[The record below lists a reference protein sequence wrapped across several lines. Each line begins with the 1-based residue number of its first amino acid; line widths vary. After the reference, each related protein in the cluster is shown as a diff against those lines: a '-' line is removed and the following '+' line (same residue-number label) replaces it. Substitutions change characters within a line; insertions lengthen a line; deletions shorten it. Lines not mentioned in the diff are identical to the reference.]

1 MADPLRYEL
10 DLSLRRQHLVR
21 ARLRLPADLT
31 EAVRLAM
38 PTWTPGS
45 YVMRDYVHHLQ
56 QLTATADDGE
66 PVPVLLD
73 GHSRWVLDT
82 DRPGSVTVTWELY
95 ANDLTVRTNH
105 VDDHHALLV
114 APATFVVVEQ
124 ARDRRHEVRVDAD
137 DPVWSLLPPGDEPGT
152 FVADDLD
159 HLLDSAFEVGDHP
172 HVEVDV
178 DGVAHRFVWC
188 GHGGRPDLGRIS
200 EDVAAMARAAVA
212 LFDGDHPVTDYTFL
226 CVGWDEGGG
235 GLEHRDGSVL
245 MMPVTTFQDDD
256 AYARFQSLLAH
267 EYLHLWNV
275 KRLVPADLVR
285 PDPVAHT
292 HTRLLWVAEGWTAY
306 YDELLALRAGRWT
319 VERYLR
325 TLGEQ
330 LDRVLERP
338 GVSLQSVEEASHH
351 AWTKLYVRDENSD
364 NAGTN
369 YYDHG
374 ALLAWCLD
382 LLVRAQRPHRDGL
395 DEAFRA
401 LWHRFGGSGA
411 GYTDADVRAAVTE
424 AAGVDLGWFFDAH
437 VRGRALPDVGDL
449 VGAVGL
455 VVERPAPEHPT
466 PFLGATTSED
476 DRGVTFPSVTREGPA
491 WHAGVTGGDRLVA
504 IDGQVVRR
512 GQLATVLRGYAAGD
526 EVVMQ
531 VTRGP
536 RSLELPV
543 TLGEP
548 FRPHR
553 VRPVEAPTDD
563 QRRAF
568 QRWTGHELPE
578 RGEATTGQP

>member
-10 DLSLRRQHLVR
+10 DLALRRQHLVR
-21 ARLRLPADLT
+21 VRLHLPADLSGS
-31 EAVRLAM
+31 VRLAM

-56 QLTATADDGE
+56 EITATGAGGE
-66 PVPVLLD
+66 AIPVVPD
-73 GHSRWVLDT
+73 GHTRWTLDT
-82 DRPGSVTVTWELY
+82 DRPAGATVTWELY

-114 APATFVVVEQ
+114 APATFVVLEQ
-124 ARDRRHEVRVDAD
+124 ERDRRHEVRVEAD
-137 DPVWSLLPPGDEPGT
+137 EPVWSLLPAGDDPGT

-159 HLLDSAFEVGDHP
+159 HLLDSAFEVGAHP

-178 DGVAHRFVWC
+178 DGVPHRFIWS
-188 GHGGRPDLGRIS
+188 GHGGRPDLDRVGR
-200 EDVAAMARAAVA
+200 DVAAVARAAVA

-256 AYARFQSLLAH
+256 TYARFQTLLAH

-285 PDPVAHT
+285 PDPVRHT

-338 GVSLQSVEEASHH
+338 GAARQSVEEAGHQ

-374 ALLAWCLD
+374 AVLAWCLD
-382 LLVRAQRPHRDGL
+382 LLVRAQRPDRDGL
-395 DEAFRA
+395 DEALRS
-401 LWHRFGGSGA
+401 LWNQFGGVGS
-411 GYTDADVRAAVTE
+411 GYTDADVRAALAE

-437 VRGRALPDVGDL
+437 VAGRQLPAVDDL

-455 VVERPAPEHPT
+455 VVERPAPDHPT
-466 PFLGATTSED
+466 PWLGVTTSED
-476 DRGVTFPSVTREGPA
+476 DRGVTFATVVREGPA
-491 WHAGVTGGDRLVA
+491 WQAGVTGGDRLIAV
-504 IDGQVVRR
+504 DGQVVRR
-512 GQLATVLRGYAAGD
+512 GHLGTVLRGRDPGD
-526 EVVMQ
+526 EVVVQ

-543 TLGEP
+543 VLGEP
-548 FRPHR
+548 FRPRR
-553 VRPVEAPTDD
+553 VRPVEDPTDD

-568 QRWTGHELPE
+568 RRWTGRELP
-578 RGEATTGQP
+578 RRDEAADAP